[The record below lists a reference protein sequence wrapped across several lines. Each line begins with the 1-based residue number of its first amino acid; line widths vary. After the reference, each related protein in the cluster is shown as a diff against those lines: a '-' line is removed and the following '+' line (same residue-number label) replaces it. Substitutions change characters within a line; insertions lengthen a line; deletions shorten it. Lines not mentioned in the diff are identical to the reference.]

1 MNNKRW
7 KCKHCGRNLG
17 DKVAHR
23 CKGTFRKRN
32 LIFKDRI
39 TEEKEKRRLE

>member
-7 KCKHCGRNLG
+7 KCAHCSRNLG

-39 TEEKEKRRLE
+39 TEEKEAK